1 MINVRALANSVT
13 GSVNPNTLVTIR
25 VSKGYTIGA
34 GRKQIPAY
42 EDTQGYAQVQ
52 ALDHGDLMKI
62 ENLNL
67 QGVIRSIYL
76 TGPLHGIIRKEG
88 VGGDLVLIENQTW
101 LVSKVLETWPSWTK
115 AVITLQ
121 VD

>member
-1 MINVRALANSVT
+1 MINVRSLANTVT
-13 GSVNPNTLVTIR
+13 SNINPNTLVTIR
-25 VSKGYTIGA
+25 VSTGYTIGA
-34 GRKQIPAY
+34 GRKQVPTY
-42 EDTQGYAQVQ
+42 EDTIGNAQIQ
-52 ALDHGDLMKI
+52 ALDHGDLKKI
-62 ENLNL
+62 EHLNL

-88 VGGDLVLIENQTW
+88 VGGDLVLFGNQTW
-101 LVSKVLETWPSWTK
+101 LVSKILETWPTWTK